1 MPSVKYLLCTI
12 YINRNIQTI
21 SFKLQTY
28 YHCYQEIKNRLE
40 ILSKFE
46 WNLLES
52 VEKWRKLLFLRIAS
66 DKFFCYQ
73 MVHEMSLTLNNDSFC
88 RTCIL
93 SSACS
98 LFQLQLGC
106 VDALKM
112 WVLMVFRRE
121 IDDVN
126 TLSWFSILC
135 LKFAAK
141 IFFIFTSRF
150 YHGWHQIGK
159 CPYFSS
165 DIKKNI

>member
-1 MPSVKYLLCTI
+1 MPSVQYFVFTI
-12 YINRNIQTI
+12 YTYTNICSYKKIAT
-21 SFKLQTY
+21 S
-28 YHCYQEIKNRLE
+28 HCYQEIENRLE

-52 VEKWRKLLFLRIAS
+52 VEKWRKLLFLMMAS
-66 DKFFCYQ
+66 DRFFCYQ

-106 VDALKM
+106 GDALKM

-135 LKFAAK
+135 LKVAAK
-141 IFFIFTSRF
+141 IFFMLTSRF
-150 YHGWHQIGK
+150 YHWWHQIGK
-159 CPYFSS
+159 YR
-165 DIKKNI
+165 